1 MVKKM
6 IRNQKGMTLIEVLIS
21 ITLFG
26 VFVTAFVT
34 RNGMNLQSSLN
45 FKSELKLRDL
55 TTSIINEILIN
66 PPELT
71 DSLTLSPKTKSIE
84 GMPGFTYSIEWK
96 NFEIPDYTKM
106 SNQNQDDPRAAFQK
120 KVFEQ
125 VKENMK
131 LLVWQ
136 LAVEVKDSETNSSY
150 RLATW
155 LYNDKAKVQLSGF

>member
-6 IRNQKGMTLIEVLIS
+6 IRNQKGMTLIEVLIA

-45 FKSELKLRDL
+45 FKNELKLRDL
-55 TTSIINEILIN
+55 TASIINEILIN

-71 DSLTLSPKTKSIE
+71 DSLTLSPKTKAIE
-84 GMPGFTYSIEWK
+84 KMPGFTYSITWK
-96 NFEIPDYTKM
+96 NFNIPDYTKM
-106 SNQNQDDPRAAFQK
+106 SGKNQDDPRAAFQK

-136 LAVEVKDSETNSSY
+136 LAVEVRDSDTNSSY

-155 LYNDKAKVQLSGF
+155 IYNDKAKVVLSGF